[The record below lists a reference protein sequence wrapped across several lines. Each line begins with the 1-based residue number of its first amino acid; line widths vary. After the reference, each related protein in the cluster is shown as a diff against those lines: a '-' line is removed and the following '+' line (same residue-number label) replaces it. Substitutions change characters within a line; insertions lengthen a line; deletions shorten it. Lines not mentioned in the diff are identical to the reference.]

1 MRKKQTKLYK
11 ASFRVPYQAGKLTAV
26 EVNENGKGDSVI
38 LETTGEPVALRL
50 TADKTKMKAHGQDLS
65 YVLIELV
72 DKKEI
77 SSLTNDR
84 KIQISHKG
92 TGKIIGSGM
101 LLQQI
106 WQVSAHFNRCFS
118 KEEQW

>member
-1 MRKKQTKLYK
+1 M
-11 ASFRVPYQAGKLTAV
+11 PYQAGKLTAV

-77 SSLTNDR
+77 SSLTMTVKYR
-84 KIQISHKG
+84 LVIKEPARS
-92 TGKIIGSGM
+92 SAPEM